1 MDEVVFHM
9 VDLVIRACPRA
20 CNRAAI
26 CTLLHTCIHAFIDTT
41 IVSTTKH
48 LCTGSVVLPAF
59 HRSLQGLLVCRSNA
73 ANTASNRCVRT
84 VVFTCLCECLYVCVV
99 ICACTL
105 LAQYF
110 VVLDRTTW
118 HNCSGHLMKRCGKR
132 CCIPLVQ
139 LSSPGSRTPEQ

>member
-9 VDLVIRACPRA
+9 VDLVIRAGPRI

-26 CTLLHTCIHAFIDTT
+26 CTLLHTCKHAFIDTT

-59 HRSLQGLLVCRSNA
+59 HRSVQGLLVCRSNA
-73 ANTASNRCVRT
+73 ANAASNRCVRT
-84 VVFTCLCECLYVCVV
+84 VVFSRLCVCLYVCCVCACVCVV

-110 VVLDRTTW
+110 LVRTKL
-118 HNCSGHLMKRCGKR
+118 HSSAASRSSSFRMFHL
-132 CCIPLVQ
+132 
-139 LSSPGSRTPEQ
+139 